1 MGLFVHVIKSK
12 RAKALYLLGWWLDI
26 RIYMA
31 AICEEIARYL
41 AIFMMLREAH
51 E

>member
-1 MGLFVHVIKSK
+1 MGLFVHVIESK

-31 AICEEIARYL
+31 AKCEVFVRYL
-41 AIFMMLREAH
+41 AIFMVFREGS
-51 E
+51 